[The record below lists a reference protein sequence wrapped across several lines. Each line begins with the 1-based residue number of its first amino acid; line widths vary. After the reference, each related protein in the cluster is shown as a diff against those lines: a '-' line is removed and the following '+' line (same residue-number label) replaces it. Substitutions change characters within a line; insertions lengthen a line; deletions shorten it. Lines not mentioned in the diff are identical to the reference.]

1 MSPFDRQV
9 RAQIYRHIV
18 ASGLGPAA
26 TQLANARG
34 WAPEEVEE
42 AMRRLEHE
50 HRIALVPDEPS
61 VWMAHPFSGVD
72 TEYRSTS
79 NGRSWYANCAWDSL
93 AILSLMGDGQ
103 AVVTRENDEVIWDVR
118 NGVVTPGG
126 VIHVQV
132 PARHFWDDVGF
143 T

>member
-18 ASGLGPAA
+18 ASGVGPSAA
-26 TQLANARG
+26 HLAEARG
-34 WAPEEVEE
+34 WPPEEVEE
-42 AMRRLEHE
+42 AFRRLEQE
-50 HRIALVPDEPS
+50 HRIALVPGES
-61 VWMAHPFSGVD
+61 RVWMAHPFSGVE
-72 TEYRSTS
+72 TEYTVTAG
-79 NGRSWYANCAWDSL
+79 GRSWYANCAWDSL

-103 AVVTRENDEVIWDVR
+103 AVFTSANGEVSWEVR
-118 NGVVTPGG
+118 NGRVAPDG